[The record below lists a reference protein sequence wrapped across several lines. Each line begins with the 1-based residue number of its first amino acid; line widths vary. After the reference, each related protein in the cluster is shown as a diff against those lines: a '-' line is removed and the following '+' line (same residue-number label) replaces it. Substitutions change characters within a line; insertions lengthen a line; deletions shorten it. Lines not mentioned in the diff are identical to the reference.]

1 MDDNVIE
8 RLIVKPTHKCTK
20 DGCTGIG
27 DLHSKKRTNFWDI
40 GEGPKSPRSIL
51 SVVYGIYHCS
61 KCGVFFTQPIFE
73 GVNDKG
79 YSRFTKRVH
88 DRAVNLVGEGVSV
101 RHAMITMYNRYGVK
115 IPHST
120 LHEWM
125 HDSDVKRGEST

>member
-1 MDDNVIE
+1 MDEHVIE
-8 RLIVKPTHKCTK
+8 RSILKPSHRCTK
-20 DGCTGIG
+20 PDCMGIG
-27 DLHSKKRTNFWDI
+27 GIHSKKRTNFWDI
-40 GEGPKSPRSIL
+40 GDGPKSPK
-51 SVVYGIYHCS
+51 SVLTVIYGIYRCHT
-61 KCGVFFTQPIFE
+61 CGSFFTQPISE

-88 DRAVNLVGEGVSV
+88 DRAMNLIREGQSL
-101 RHAMITMYNRYGVK
+101 RQTIQTMYNRYGVK